1 MSEKIQGRLYCPICG
16 KVAAHLVFDKKA
28 VQLNDVERAID
39 DFNVHIKGHGNV
51 VLVAYA
57 SALKE
62 IGAALLAVG
71 ATCQFLSITR
81 KEA

>member
-16 KVAAHLVFDKKA
+16 KVAAHLLFNREA
-28 VQLNDVERAID
+28 VQLDAVERATK
-39 DFNVHIKGHGNV
+39 DFNAHIEGHGNV

-57 SALKE
+57 SALKK
-62 IGAALLAVG
+62 IGAALLAFG
-71 ATCQFLSITR
+71 ASRQFLSITR